1 MNDARDIFSYRSQ
14 PDIYRFQSW
23 QPKTI
28 SDVEQFIGSQI
39 VDEPNLPNTW
49 YQLSICKFDSG
60 ELLGDCGIHF
70 LEKES
75 SQVEIGVTLKKEAQG
90 LGYATETLKLVF
102 NFVFGELKKHR
113 IFGSV
118 DPNNRASIRLMER
131 MRMRKEA
138 HFVESLWFN
147 NRWSDDIV
155 YAILAR
161 EWKTM

>member
-1 MNDARDIFSYRSQ
+1 MPSVRQHTIKHEIFLENLKSDRIILRPILMNDARDIFSYRSQ

-90 LGYATETLKLVF
+90 LGYAT
-102 NFVFGELKKHR
+102 
-113 IFGSV
+113 
-118 DPNNRASIRLMER
+118 
-131 MRMRKEA
+131 
-138 HFVESLWFN
+138 
-147 NRWSDDIV
+147 
-155 YAILAR
+155 
-161 EWKTM
+161 